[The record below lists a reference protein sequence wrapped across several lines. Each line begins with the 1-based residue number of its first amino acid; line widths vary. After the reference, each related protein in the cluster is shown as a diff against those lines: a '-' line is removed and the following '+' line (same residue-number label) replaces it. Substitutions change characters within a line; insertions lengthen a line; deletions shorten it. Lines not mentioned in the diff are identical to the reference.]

1 MKSTKPTSN
10 EAENGNKSKP
20 VLANR
25 ILQFRAWDKSCNKM
39 RGLKGVSDLFGLRS
53 DGYCN
58 SDFILMQNS
67 GIKAI
72 DEKYIFEGDIIKI
85 PDDYDTYGM
94 NAGEKYIIY
103 FAYGGF
109 RCIPKYNKNAKGT
122 WLEDNGEFDIIG
134 NIYEN
139 PDLIPETSY

>member
-1 MKSTKPTSN
+1 MTKQKLNTEPSN
-10 EAENGNKSKP
+10 SKKP

-25 ILQFRAWDKSCNKM
+25 ILQFRAWDKACNKM

-53 DGYCN
+53 DGDCN
-58 SDFILMQNS
+58 LDFILMQNT
-67 GIKAI
+67 GIKTI

-94 NAGEKYIIY
+94 NAGEEYVIY

-109 RCIPKYNKNAKGT
+109 RCVPKYNKNAKGT
-122 WLEDNGEFDIIG
+122 WLEDNGEFEVIG

-139 PDLIPETSY
+139 ANLIPETSY